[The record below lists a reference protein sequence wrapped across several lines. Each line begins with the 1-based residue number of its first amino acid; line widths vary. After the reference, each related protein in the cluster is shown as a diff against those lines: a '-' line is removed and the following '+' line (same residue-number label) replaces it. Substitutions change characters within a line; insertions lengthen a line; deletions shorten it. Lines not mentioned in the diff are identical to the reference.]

1 MINRRS
7 EAEWKQIVADYK
19 ASGLSAKK
27 WCENA
32 QLKFNTFKYLL
43 SRINNLNISDTNICF
58 AEMKIPEDTKQH
70 KIYSSATI
78 RYENFAM
85 DISEKTDL
93 VFLAEVIKTLQSIC

>member
-7 EAEWKQIVADYK
+7 EAEWKKIVADYK
-19 ASGLSAKK
+19 AGGLSVKK
-27 WCENA
+27 WCENN
-32 QLKFNTFKYLL
+32 QLKLNTFKYWL
-43 SRINNLNISDTNICF
+43 SRINKLSNSETNICF
-58 AEMKIPEDTKQH
+58 AELKIPEDTRKH
-70 KIYSSATI
+70 KVSSSVTI